1 MSWAPLLL
9 VVGGA
14 LLLAACES
22 TQDKSA
28 RLAEQAEG
36 LKKQRGLVIAKRSKV
51 VKVGRRAVLNDKN
64 GTAVVVELRNTSKR
78 RLAEVPVAIDVRNGR
93 RSVFKNDDPGL
104 EPSLVGV
111 PVLRPGQRFLWVHD
125 QVLATG
131 RGKAVRAKVG
141 VERRKAPARIPEIR
155 ITPPKLEVDPTSGT
169 LAVGRL
175 INRSRVLQRNIVV
188 HAVARKGGRIVAA
201 GRAAV
206 ERLKPG
212 ASAAYQV
219 FFIGD
224 PRGARLTL
232 AAPPTRFGST

>member
-9 VVGGA
+9 VAGA
-14 LLLAACES
+14 AILLAACES

-28 RLAEQAEG
+28 RLADEAKG

-51 VKVGRRAVLNDKN
+51 VKVGNRTVLNDKN
-64 GTAVVVELRNTSKR
+64 GTAVVIELRNTSKR
-78 RLAEVPVAIDVRNGR
+78 KLAEVPVAIDVRNGK

-104 EPSLVGV
+104 EPSLIGV
-111 PVLRPGQRFLWVHD
+111 PILRPGQRFMWVHD

-131 RGKAVRAKVG
+131 KGKAVKAKVG
-141 VERRKAPARIPEIR
+141 VERAKAPARIPEIR
-155 ITPPKLEVDPTSGT
+155 ITPPQLEVDPTSGT
-169 LAVGRL
+169 LAYGRL
-175 INRSRVLQRNIVV
+175 INRSQVLQRNIVV
-188 HAVARKGGRIVAA
+188 HAVARKGNRIVAA

-212 ASAAYQV
+212 KSAAYQI
-219 FFIGD
+219 FFIGN

-232 AAPPTRFGST
+232 AAPPTRFGRT

>member
-9 VVGGA
+9 VAGAA

-28 RLAEQAEG
+28 RLAEDAEG
-36 LKKQRGLVIAKRSKV
+36 LKKQRGLVIARRSKV

-78 RLAEVPVAIDVRNGR
+78 MLARVPVAIDVRNGK

-111 PVLRPGQRFLWVHD
+111 PVLLPGQRFLWVHD

-131 RGKAVRAKVG
+131 KGKSVKAKVG
-141 VERRKAPARIPEIR
+141 VERGAAPGRLPQIR

-175 INRSRVLQRNIVV
+175 VNRSQVLQRNIVV
-188 HAVARKGGRIVAA
+188 HAVARKGNRIVAA

-212 ASAAYQV
+212 ASAAYQI

-232 AAPPTRFGST
+232 AAPPTRFGRT

>member
-1 MSWAPLLL
+1 VSWAPLLI
-9 VVGGA
+9 VAGAA

-28 RLAEQAEG
+28 RLAKQAEG
-36 LKKQRGLVIAKRSKV
+36 LEKQRGLVIGKRSKV
-51 VKVGRRAVLNDKN
+51 VKVGSRAVLNDKN

-78 RLAEVPVAIDVRNGR
+78 MLARVPVAIDVRNGK
-93 RSVFKNDDPGL
+93 RSVFKNDDAGL

-111 PVLRPGQRFLWVHD
+111 PVLRPGQRLLWVHD

-131 RGKAVRAKVG
+131 KGQSVRAKVG
-141 VERRKAPARIPEIR
+141 AGRGAAPGRLPQIR
-155 ITPPKLEVDPTSGT
+155 ITPPRLEVDPTSGT

-175 INRSRVLQRNIVV
+175 VNRSRVLQRNIVV
-188 HAVARKGGRIVAA
+188 YAVARKGKRIVAA

-224 PRGARLTL
+224 PRGARITL
-232 AAPPTRFGST
+232 AAPPTRFGQA

>member
-1 MSWAPLLL
+1 MSWAPFVLLA
-9 VVGGA
+9 GAA

-36 LKKQRGLVIAKRSKV
+36 LDEQRGLVIGKLSKV
-51 VKVGRRAVLNDKN
+51 VKVGRRAVLNDEN
-64 GTAVVVELRNTSKR
+64 GTAVVVELRNTSR
-78 RLAEVPVAIDVRNGR
+78 RTLARVPVAIDVRNGK

-111 PVLRPGQRFLWVHD
+111 PVLMPGQRFLWVHD

-131 RGKAVRAKVG
+131 KGKSVKAKVG
-141 VERRKAPARIPEIR
+141 AGRGRVPRRVPEIG
-155 ITPPKLEVDPTSGT
+155 IAPPRLEVDPTSGV

-175 INRSRVLQRNIVV
+175 VNRSKVLQRDIVV
-188 HAVARKGGRIVAA
+188 HAVARRGGRIVAA

-212 ASAAYQV
+212 ARATYQV
-219 FFIGD
+219 FFIGN
-224 PRGARLTL
+224 PRGARITL
-232 AAPPTRFGST
+232 AAPPTTFGHV

>member
-1 MSWAPLLL
+1 VSWAPLLI
-9 VVGGA
+9 VAGAA

-28 RLAEQAEG
+28 RLAKQAEG
-36 LKKQRGLVIAKRSKV
+36 LEEQSGLVIAKASKI
-51 VKVGRRAVLNDKN
+51 VKVGRRAVLNDRN

-78 RLAEVPVAIDVRNGR
+78 RLAEVPVAIDVRNGK

-111 PVLRPGQRFLWVHD
+111 SILRPGQRLLWVHD

-131 RGKAVRAKVG
+131 KGKSVKAKVG
-141 VERRKAPARIPEIR
+141 VERAKAPARIPEIR
-155 ITPPKLEVDPTSGT
+155 VTPPKLEVDPTSGT

-175 INRSRVLQRNIVV
+175 VNRSKVLQRNLVV
-188 HAVARKGGRIVAA
+188 YAVARKGNRIVAA

-232 AAPPTRFGST
+232 AAPPTRFGRT

>member
-1 MSWAPLLL
+1 MSWAPLLVL
-9 VVGGA
+9 VGAA

-22 TQDKSA
+22 TQDRSA
-28 RLAEQAEG
+28 RLAEEAEG
-36 LKKQRGLVIAKRSKV
+36 LEEQRGLVITKRSKV
-51 VKVGRRAVLNDKN
+51 VEVGRRAVLNDEN

-78 RLAEVPVAIDVRNGR
+78 RLAKVPVAIDVRNGR

-111 PVLRPGQRFLWVHD
+111 PILRPGQRFLWVHD

-131 RGKAVRAKVG
+131 KGKAVRAKVG
-141 VERRKAPARIPEIR
+141 VERGKAPRRIPEIR
-155 ITPPKLEVDPTSGT
+155 VTPPRLEVDPTSGT
-169 LAVGRL
+169 LAVGR
-175 INRSRVLQRNIVV
+175 ITNRSRVLQRNIVV
-188 HAVARKGGRIVAA
+188 HAVARKAGRIVAA
-201 GRAAV
+201 GRGAV

-224 PRGARLTL
+224 PRGARITL
-232 AAPPTRFGST
+232 AAPPTRFGNT

>member
-1 MSWAPLLL
+1 
-9 VVGGA
+9 
-14 LLLAACES
+14 
-22 TQDKSA
+22 
-28 RLAEQAEG
+28 
-36 LKKQRGLVIAKRSKV
+36 VIGKRSKV
-51 VKVGRRAVLNDKN
+51 VKVGNRAVLNDKN

-78 RLAEVPVAIDVRNGR
+78 MLARVPVAIEVRNGK

-111 PVLRPGQRFLWVHD
+111 PVLLPGQRLLWVHD

-131 RGKAVRAKVG
+131 KGKSVKAKIGAERGATPGRL
-141 VERRKAPARIPEIR
+141 PHIR
-155 ITPPKLEVDPTSGT
+155 ITPPRLEVDPTSGT

-175 INRSRVLQRNIVV
+175 VNRSRVLQRNIVV
-188 HAVARKGGRIVAA
+188 YAVARKGRRIVAA

-224 PRGARLTL
+224 PRGARITL
-232 AAPPTRFGST
+232 AAPPTRFGKT

>member
-1 MSWAPLLL
+1 VSWAPLLL
-9 VVGGA
+9 VAGAA

-28 RLAEQAEG
+28 RLAKQAEG
-36 LKKQRGLVIAKRSKV
+36 LDEQRGLVIARASKV
-51 VKVGRRAVLNDKN
+51 VKVGRRTVLNDQN

-78 RLAEVPVAIDVRNGR
+78 RLAKVPVAIDVRNGK

-111 PVLRPGQRFLWVHD
+111 PILRPGQRLLWVHD

-131 RGKAVRAKVG
+131 RGKSVRAKVG
-141 VERRKAPARIPEIR
+141 VARAKPPARIPQVR
-155 ITPPKLEVDPTSGT
+155 VTPPKLEVDPTSGT

-175 INRSRVLQRNIVV
+175 VNRSKVLQRNIVV
-188 HAVARKGGRIVAA
+188 YAVARKGNRIVAA

-232 AAPPTRFGST
+232 AAPPTRFGQT